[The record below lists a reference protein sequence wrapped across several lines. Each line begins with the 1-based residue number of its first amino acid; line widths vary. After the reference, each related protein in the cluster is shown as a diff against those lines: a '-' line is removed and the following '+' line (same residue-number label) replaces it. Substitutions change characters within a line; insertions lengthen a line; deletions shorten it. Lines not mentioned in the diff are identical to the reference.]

1 MVLLHTDWFVF
12 IPRPCTWDWMVWSAV
27 SAAGPALIHSS
38 VKLKLTQLNS
48 ESGWSQLPTVSQ
60 KTRLC
65 NQIIAA
71 CTGTVA
77 VFHLYDIWVKVG
89 VPDKESEHSQP
100 TFSNR
105 IHHSSIRSLGVAGV
119 TLFIFGF
126 IGSWLSHATLHK
138 KGSFKYEIKLHANT
152 LTKAQPLH
160 LILCLTPI
168 V

>member
-1 MVLLHTDWFVF
+1 MISRSLQSFKRTQGFNRITKMKNKHMVLLHTDWFVF
-12 IPRPCTWDWMVWSAV
+12 IPRPYTWDWMVWSAV

-48 ESGWSQLPTVSQ
+48 ESGRSQLPTVSQ

-77 VFHLYDIWVKVG
+77 VFHLYNIWVKVG

-100 TFSNR
+100 TFLNR
-105 IHHSSIRSLGVAGV
+105 IHHSSISHNMTSLGVVGV
-119 TLFIFGF
+119 T
-126 IGSWLSHATLHK
+126 
-138 KGSFKYEIKLHANT
+138 
-152 LTKAQPLH
+152 
-160 LILCLTPI
+160 
-168 V
+168 